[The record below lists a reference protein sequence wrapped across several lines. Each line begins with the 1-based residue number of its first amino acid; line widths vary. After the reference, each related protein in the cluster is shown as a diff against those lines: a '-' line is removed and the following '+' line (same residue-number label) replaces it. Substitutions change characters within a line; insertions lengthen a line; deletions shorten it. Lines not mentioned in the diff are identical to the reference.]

1 MTVSSMSLAALVA
14 GAVAA
19 PAAPAQAPPQS
30 PDAGAAPP
38 PVLVGPLPGLTLVA
52 PEKPGY
58 ALHRTADGGYWY
70 DEDAWRAD
78 VAVDG
83 TVHFTDHNI
92 NLKSFR
98 IGPIKPVDNGQP
110 NRPSLQG
117 MFYELSHGHPP
128 PDPWERSRAPLSPYH
143 ADPRY
148 ACLPRDPC
156 YFVPMGGSEGMIA
169 AGGIADVTDMY
180 MRWMHQDPYRR
191 AKAKFL
197 AATQDLRA
205 KMATRRLAVVL
216 RASLAELPARL
227 AALWDDPARAPVE
240 KRHLLWLLW
249 SETSDDG
256 DGAAAR
262 ARIERFIRERLPR
275 GSPDAFTDDELARYG
290 AATQGRFAPYGPP
303 P

>member
-1 MTVSSMSLAALVA
+1 MSLAALAGVA
-14 GAVAA
+14 LATPATAA
-19 PAAPAQAPPQS
+19 AQAEAPPQA

-38 PVLVGPLPGLTLVA
+38 PVLLGPPPGLTLVS

-58 ALHRTADGGYWY
+58 ALHRTADGGYRY
-70 DEDAWRAD
+70 DEEAWRAD
-78 VAVDG
+78 VAPDG
-83 TVHFTDHNI
+83 TVHFTDHTL
-92 NLKSFR
+92 NLKSLR
-98 IGPIKPVDNGQP
+98 IGPVKPVDDGHP

-117 MFYELSHGHPP
+117 LLYEWSHGHPP
-128 PDPWERSRAPLSPYH
+128 PDQWERSRAPLSPYH

-148 ACLPRDPC
+148 ACLPHDPC
-156 YFVPMGGSEGMIA
+156 YFAPMDGSEGMVS

-180 MRWMHQDPYRR
+180 MRWMRQDPYRR
-191 AKAKFL
+191 AKARFL

-205 KMATRRLAVVL
+205 KMATRRLAAVL

-227 AALWDDPARAPVE
+227 GALWDDPARAPVE

-249 SETSDDG
+249 NETSDDG
-256 DGAAAR
+256 GGAAAR

-275 GSPDAFTDDELARYG
+275 GSPDAFTDDELTRYG
-290 AATQGRFAPYGPP
+290 AASQGRFAPYGPP